1 MPDAAGR
8 FQDVALTEAKLFH
21 HLIHGIDNRWRR
33 VESGQSAFS
42 CGSVFLRC
50 QDVFQHPELCLPRTG
65 SLIKG
70 FGNTA
75 PAHIFRE
82 NDLLVRCGEAVFF
95 LTPFQNGDRRIVA
108 VEAFFLVDLLDL
120 VRSKVKGMTVCH
132 WDFGMNI
139 KGLHPAFLR
148 MLPNRGKGCFHLCK
162 FFLGEINKVVKGQ
175 CLQSFFGQFFKG
187 RILHTADDL
196 AICKSFDAEIH
207 KVDPCLYF
215 VLVVLSRGVGNADI
229 SKVGV
234 VRTVLTLI
242 LLTAKIINEMLRL
255 VQSIFRQIRAVDDLK
270 ALGRW
275 VKSSNKVIG
284 NGAAVLVLIQNNA
297 HRHTVVVFLLDVLL
311 ELIRTGVLD
320 AFTDLAVRA
329 EIVDPADR
337 FGLDG
342 CFLRGGNHGAGNAFT
357 VLQSVDLYIVPSV
370 GQHCKVGFQAVLR
383 KSHHWDTGV
392 VINGTGR
399 LCQVKSSPDDLCII
413 SIGFKEITHLIQ
425 QKATRIVCFGFKIR
439 LIELRQSSILWLFSF
454 CRLSD
459 TLHNALRQVLHI
471 EGDLTFGGDMSNV
484 LIVPIDLH
492 GTVPNGQSVAEIA
505 HPDVILDRLF
515 FGLFFSDLQ
524 MVIQRVLLHLAV
536 ELSSCHFLVEKRKLR
551 IIEHYTLIIKG
562 QDFILVCAEI
572 DGAAE
577 MVLVSLVFRL
587 RLFGR
592 CGRQDFSV
600 SSFLGKCCTAFLLLL
615 QPLRVLCL
623 FLGVQVTV
631 EFYQLGNALLYL
643 TPFQVDMR
651 FIASDA
657 FRNTDTLA
665 VVLLINTGSDDYG
678 ISTAPA
684 VFIF

>member
-8 FQDVALTEAKLFH
+8 FQDVSLTEAKLFH

-33 VESGQSAFS
+33 VESGQGAFS
-42 CGSVFLRC
+42 CGSVFLRR

-75 PAHIFRE
+75 PANILGK

-108 VEAFFLVDLLDL
+108 VETLLLIDLLDL
-120 VRSKVKGMTVCH
+120 VRSKVEGMPVCH
-132 WDFGMNI
+132 RDLRVNI
-139 KGLHPAFLR
+139 KSLHSAFLR
-148 MLPNRGKGCFHLCK
+148 MLPNRGKRCFHLCK

-187 RILHTADDL
+187 SILFTADCF
-196 AICKSFDAEIH
+196 AVHKGFNAKIH
-207 KVDPCLYF
+207 KIDPCLYF

-229 SKVGV
+229 SKIGV

-255 VQSIFRQIRAVDDLK
+255 IQSIFRQIRAVDDLK

-275 VKSSNKVIG
+275 VKLCDKTVRNRV
-284 NGAAVLVLIQNNA
+284 AVLVLIQNNA

-311 ELIRTGVLD
+311 ELIRTCVLD

-329 EIVDPADR
+329 EIVDPADG

-357 VLQSVDLYIVPSV
+357 ILQSVDRYIVPSV

-383 KSHHWDTGV
+383 KSHHRDTGV
-392 VINGTGR
+392 VIDGTGR
-399 LCQVKSSPDDLCII
+399 LRQIKGCPDDLCVI
-413 SIGFKEITHLIQ
+413 SIGFKEVAHLIE

-471 EGDLTFGGDMSNV
+471 EGDLTFGGDVGNV

-505 HPDVILDRLF
+505 HPDVELNRLF
-515 FGLFFSDLQ
+515 FGLFNSDLQ

-536 ELSSCHFLVEKRKLR
+536 ELSSRHFLVEKRKLR
-551 IIEHYTLIIKG
+551 IIEHHTLIIKG

-577 MVLVSLVFRL
+577 VVLISLIFRL
-587 RLFGR
+587 CLFGR

-600 SSFLGKCCTAFLLLL
+600 PSFLGKCCTAFLLPL

-657 FRNTDTLA
+657 FRNTDALA
-665 VVLLINTGSDDYG
+665 VVLLINIGSDDYG

>member
-1 MPDAAGR
+1 
-8 FQDVALTEAKLFH
+8 
-21 HLIHGIDNRWRR
+21 
-33 VESGQSAFS
+33 
-42 CGSVFLRC
+42 
-50 QDVFQHPELCLPRTG
+50 
-65 SLIKG
+65 
-70 FGNTA
+70 
-75 PAHIFRE
+75 
-82 NDLLVRCGEAVFF
+82 
-95 LTPFQNGDRRIVA
+95 
-108 VEAFFLVDLLDL
+108 
-120 VRSKVKGMTVCH
+120 MTVCH
-132 WDFGMNI
+132 WDFWMNI

-148 MLPNRGKGCFHLCK
+148 MLPSGCKRCFHLCK

-175 CLQSFFGQFFKG
+175 CLQSFFGQFFNG
-187 RILHTADDL
+187 RILHTSDDL
-196 AICKSFDAEIH
+196 AVCKSFDAEIH
-207 KVDPCLYF
+207 KIDPCLYF

-229 SKVGV
+229 SKIGV
-234 VRTVLTLI
+234 VRTILTLI

-270 ALGRW
+270 ALGRR
-275 VKSSNKVIG
+275 VKLCNKVVG
-284 NGAAVLVLIQNNA
+284 DGTAVPVLIQHNA
-297 HRHTVVVFLLDVLL
+297 HRDTIVVFLLDVLL
-311 ELIRTGVLD
+311 KAIWAGVLD
-320 AFTDLAVRA
+320 AFTNLAVRA

-337 FGLDG
+337 FGLDRR
-342 CFLRGGNHGAGNAFT
+342 FLRCGNHGAGNAFT
-357 VLQSVDLYIVPSV
+357 VLQSVDRYIVPSV

-383 KSHHWDTGV
+383 KSYHWDTGV

-399 LCQVKSSPDDLCII
+399 LRQVKSSPDDLCII

-471 EGDLTFGGDMSNV
+471 VGDLTFGGDMGNV

-515 FGLFFSDLQ
+515 FGLFISDLQ

-536 ELSSCHFLVEKRKLR
+536 ELSSRHFLVEKRKLC
-551 IIEHYTLIIKG
+551 IIKHHTLIIKG

-577 MVLVSLVFRL
+577 VVLISLIFRL
-587 RLFGR
+587 FLFGR

-600 SSFLGKCCTAFLLLL
+600 PSFFGKCCTAFLLPL
-615 QPLRVLCL
+615 QPLRVLCF

-631 EFYQLGNALLYL
+631 EFYQLGNTLLHL
-643 TPFQVDMR
+643 TPFQVDMG
-651 FIASDA
+651 FITSDA
-657 FRNTDTLA
+657 FRNTDALA
-665 VVLLINTGSDDYG
+665 VVLLINAGSGDYG
-678 ISTAPA
+678 ISTAPT
-684 VFIF
+684 VFLFQKVGILLRGKAPLELLIDTHFSLGNAAATGEHSVYDLLRKSKSRGFLLLCSFHH

>member
-1 MPDAAGR
+1 M
-8 FQDVALTEAKLFH
+8 
-21 HLIHGIDNRWRR
+21 
-33 VESGQSAFS
+33 
-42 CGSVFLRC
+42 
-50 QDVFQHPELCLPRTG
+50 
-65 SLIKG
+65 
-70 FGNTA
+70 
-75 PAHIFRE
+75 
-82 NDLLVRCGEAVFF
+82 
-95 LTPFQNGDRRIVA
+95 
-108 VEAFFLVDLLDL
+108 
-120 VRSKVKGMTVCH
+120 
-132 WDFGMNI
+132 
-139 KGLHPAFLR
+139 
-148 MLPNRGKGCFHLCK
+148 
-162 FFLGEINKVVKGQ
+162 
-175 CLQSFFGQFFKG
+175 QSFFGQFFKG
-187 RILHTADDL
+187 RILLTADDL

-207 KVDPCLYF
+207 KIDPCLYF

-229 SKVGV
+229 SKVGI

-242 LLTAKIINEMLRL
+242 LLTAKIINETFRL

-275 VKSSNKVIG
+275 VKRCDKTVRNRV
-284 NGAAVLVLIQNNA
+284 AVFVLIQNNT
-297 HRHTVVVFLLDVLL
+297 HRYTVVVFLLDVLL
-311 ELIRTGVLD
+311 KLIRTGVLD

-329 EIVDPADR
+329 EIVNPADR

-357 VLQSVDLYIVPSV
+357 VLQSVDLYVVPSV

-383 KSHHWDTGV
+383 KSHHRDTGV
-392 VINGTGR
+392 VIDGTSR
-399 LCQVKSSPDDLCII
+399 LCQVKSCPYDFCII
-413 SIGFKEITHLIQ
+413 SIGFKKVTHLIQ
-425 QKATRIVCFGFKIR
+425 YKAVRIVRFDFKIVPIKLRKMFFLRYFAFCLRYEGVHRILASADAFGIRVGVFFQYGVVFGRAEVNKLRLGVFVKVFKEAVRAVRSCLCFGYKVIGQMGEYKLTARCCVRIIIDCFKLTGIGTVKIVVVIPDR
-439 LIELRQSSILWLFSF
+439 CCVRVGVRFLPFRCFL
-454 CRLSD
+454 
-459 TLHNALRQVLHI
+459 NAFYNTLRQVWYI
-471 EGDLTFGGDMSNV
+471 VDNLTFRGDMGNV

-505 HPDVILDRLF
+505 HPDVELDRLF
-515 FGLFFSDLQ
+515 FGLFISDLQ
-524 MVIQRVLLHLAV
+524 MVIQWVLLHLAV
-536 ELSSCHFLVEKRKLR
+536 EFSSRHFLVEKRKLR

-577 MVLVSLVFRL
+577 MVFVSLVFRL

-600 SSFLGKCCTAFLLLL
+600 PSFLGKCCTAFLLLL
-615 QPLRVLCL
+615 QPFRILCL

-657 FRNTDTLA
+657 FRNTDAFA
-665 VVLLINTGSDDYG
+665 VVLLINIGSDNSRID
-678 ISTAPA
+678 SAPA